1 LNKKSKEKNSDHK
14 DWEEFLNNPSDI
26 FDKDKLENKNH
37 KSNGT
42 YKFDFHGYSIENANK
57 KVAELIRKCFEEKF
71 AEILIITGKGI
82 HSDKENNVYVSREYS
97 KLQNTLPEFI
107 KNNPDLNSKI
117 QAIKK
122 APKDFGGD
130 GALVIKL
137 KKFIK

>member
-1 LNKKSKEKNSDHK
+1 MNKKSKEKNSDHK

-42 YKFDFHGYSIENANK
+42 YKFDFHGYSIDNANK

-71 AEILIITGKGI
+71 SEILIITGKGM
-82 HSDKENNVYVSREYS
+82 HSDKKNNVYVSREYS

-117 QAIKK
+117 QTIKR
-122 APKDFGGD
+122 APQDFGGD

>member
-1 LNKKSKEKNSDHK
+1 MNKKSKEKNSDHK

-42 YKFDFHGYSIENANK
+42 YKFDFHGYSIDNANK

-71 AEILIITGKGI
+71 SEILIITGKGM
-82 HSDKENNVYVSREYS
+82 HSDKKNNVYVSREYS

-117 QAIKK
+117 QTIKR
-122 APKDFGGD
+122 APQDFGGD

-137 KKFIK
+137 KKFTK